1 MWDIYYNDK
10 VMGAANVKKE
20 GLYYIIF
27 CECTLPGDGIYRI
40 IVSDGNT
47 ERNLGICVPTGN
59 RFTLCARVPVKGLNE
74 EKMTFRL
81 APKDMRLSYPLET
94 NKPFDPLDQL
104 DSAHLEVSGEGVSVI
119 LDPAPIQQDSDPIP

>member
-1 MWDIYYNDK
+1 MWDIKFNDR
-10 VMGAANVKKE
+10 VMGAANIKKE

-40 IVSDGNT
+40 FVSDGST

-74 EKMTFRL
+74 QKLSFTL
-81 APKDMRLSYPLET
+81 VPKDMRTCNPVET
-94 NKPFDPLDQL
+94 NKPFEALDRL
-104 DSAHLEVSGEGVSVI
+104 DTAYLDESRGEASIILNSVP
-119 LDPAPIQQDSDPIP
+119 DQPDSDPIP